1 MRLHYCWFMNSKTR
15 MLFEDL
21 EYFDINTYKETEKL
35 PFSIKILLENLIRN
49 SAQES
54 DIKATLD
61 YKQNAGIYTI
71 DYQPGRVLMQDFTG
85 VPAIVD
91 LASLRDA
98 VLKNGKDPNQVNPQI
113 PVDLVIDHSIQ
124 VDKFATDDSQY
135 FNEKLV
141 SHSVIYIFS
150 SHSVRPSPF
159 ILVS

>member
-1 MRLHYCWFMNSKTR
+1 MRSLWYDLNYCWFMNSKTR
-15 MLFEDL
+15 ILFEDL

-61 YKQNAGIYTI
+61 YKQNAGVYTI
-71 DYQPGRVLMQDFTG
+71 NYLPSRVLMQDFTG

-98 VLKNGKDPNQVNPQI
+98 VLKNGKDCQ
-113 PVDLVIDHSIQ
+113 
-124 VDKFATDDSQY
+124 K
-135 FNEKLV
+135 
-141 SHSVIYIFS
+141 
-150 SHSVRPSPF
+150 
-159 ILVS
+159 